1 MQELVK
7 MCPVNRQTLLFS
19 ATMTHDVTQVIH
31 RLLRLPPAFDP
42 RPCARVPVCPCA
54 RVPVCACVCV
64 CVRVGGLGQ
73 S

>member
-1 MQELVK
+1 

-42 RPCARVPVCPCA
+42 RPRARVPVCPCA
-54 RVPVCACVCV
+54 RVCMCVRVRARVRV

>member
-42 RPCARVPVCPCA
+42 RPRARVPVCPCA
-54 RVPVCACVCV
+54 RVCMCVRVRV